1 MNFDLGLVSSSLDSS
16 IHVWDVESGQKLKTM
31 ENGPMECWTGMVP
44 NSILFLIAFRG
55 KSHRLASFPQTQIRL
70 DTSFK
75 IPRTLSIVKSM
86 DDEIALVT
94 IFDVVG

>member
-44 NSILFLIAFRG
+44 
-55 KSHRLASFPQTQIRL
+55 
-70 DTSFK
+70 
-75 IPRTLSIVKSM
+75 
-86 DDEIALVT
+86 
-94 IFDVVG
+94 

>member
-44 NSILFLIAFRG
+44 NSILFLTGFRG
-55 KSHRLASFPQTQIRL
+55 KSQRLASFSQAQIRL
-70 DTSFK
+70 DTSFR
-75 IPRTLSIVKSM
+75 IPRTLSVVKSM

-94 IFDVVG
+94 IFDVG